1 MMPLAIGLFSLALG
15 IGLMVWHW
23 RQWSQL
29 LLHQPEPR
37 ELRYGANQFRRRAMI
52 GSLMAITGAILM
64 SFRWAND
71 PRIVTLSIL
80 LLFLLL
86 ACILVLAV
94 LDLLNVIVHLRVG
107 PVARAAR
114 NRLLDEYKRR
124 MEEKTRDG
132 PEAPASDE

>member
-1 MMPLAIGLFSLALG
+1 MPLAIGLFSLALG